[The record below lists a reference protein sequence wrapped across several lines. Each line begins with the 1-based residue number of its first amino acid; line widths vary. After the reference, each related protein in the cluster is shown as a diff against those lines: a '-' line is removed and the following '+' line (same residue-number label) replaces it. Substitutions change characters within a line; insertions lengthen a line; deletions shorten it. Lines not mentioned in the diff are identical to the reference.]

1 MKKNTQKVIAFLL
14 LILVTFW
21 GILLHKQRNDFVW
34 YWFFGISFGVILQRS
49 RLCFVSSTSEP
60 FITGSTEQFRA
71 ILIGILAASLGIT
84 AIKYLSDGSLDML
97 GVSAI
102 SIPFILGAF
111 IFGIGMVLCGCCS
124 VGVFIRLAEGYIVH
138 IVTLVSIIAGY
149 LFANSHYQIVWS
161 SFVVNAPSIFLPAE
175 IGWTVGVF
183 CHIIVIILLYLV
195 AVRFE
200 DNISSS
206 NSSKILKGGIM
217 LGLFV
222 VLHYLILK
230 SSWSVTGAFFWIGK
244 LFQTTDIN
252 TLQMSLGPNIRNI
265 GLFIGALISI
275 LANGNFKIK
284 KIRSGKQ
291 ICTNILGGT
300 LMGYGA
306 CLASGCNISSFFIAA
321 ASLSL
326 SAWVFMIFLFAGVFI
341 GIKLLYK
348 LL

>member
-1 MKKNTQKVIAFLL
+1 MKKSTQKGIAFLV
-14 LILVTFW
+14 LILAILV
-21 GILLHKQRNDFVW
+21 GILLHKQENNFIW
-34 YWFFGISFGVILQRS
+34 HWIFGLSFGVILQRS
-49 RLCFVSSTSEP
+49 RLCFVSAASEP

-71 ILIGILAASLGIT
+71 ILIGIFATSLGIV
-84 AIKYLSDGSLDML
+84 AIKYLSNGTLDLL
-97 GVSAI
+97 GISAI

-124 VGVFIRLAEGYIVH
+124 AGVFIRLAEGYTVH
-138 IVTLVSIIAGY
+138 IVTLISIIAGY
-149 LFANSHYQIVWS
+149 LLANSHYQIVWAP
-161 SFVVNAPSIFLPAE
+161 FIVNAPAIFLPTE
-175 IGWTVGVF
+175 IGWMGGIL
-183 CHIIVIILLYLV
+183 CHVIIIILLYLV

-200 DNISSS
+200 DGISSS
-206 NSSKILKGGIM
+206 NSTNALKGGIA

-222 VLHYLILK
+222 VLHYIILE

-244 LFQTTDIN
+244 LFQTPDSN
-252 TLQMSLGPNIRNI
+252 TLQMTFGPNLRNI
-265 GLFIGALISI
+265 GLFIGALLSI
-275 LANGNFKIK
+275 LASGNFKIK

-326 SAWVFMIFLFAGVFI
+326 SAWVFMIFLFAGAFV